1 MFAVADP
8 MATPTGVSIL
18 DDMLAGGLPEERA
31 VLLIGGPGTGKSTL
45 GMQFL
50 QDGIERGET
59 CLFVSTEQTPDELVD
74 SFAPYDFDLADDDL
88 QIETIHATLGE
99 TLDDESGGIVLESLG
114 GHGASDNGADQPF
127 TRGGGNRSFGE
138 FGTPFEREN
147 VSDVLA
153 EHAPCDRV
161 VFDSVSGLEAMA
173 EHPQMFRRAVLD
185 FIRLFTDRFG
195 ATTLFTAEETG
206 RKLGSG
212 VGTSGMLQFN
222 THGVIRLWREQVDGD
237 FHRFIQVRKMRGVN
251 HETRAYE
258 VEFDPRGVH
267 VVPERWTPAS
277 SVTQQEPL
285 RTGISGLDALCG
297 GGLIQG
303 GTALLEHDGLAD
315 VNPLV
320 VNMLVEAVRRD
331 DALVLLPPSNLE
343 PDRLDRLISERIGS
357 IESLLQDDQLFVL
370 DLVGNWT
377 QYDYNVFSI
386 TDRDR
391 LLRNLFGGSE
401 LLMSWQ
407 MKRIFRTMNARRGDK
422 QALIITYT
430 DAMLQELTPKEI
442 RRIHQWG
449 KKKLF
454 YPEDTV
460 LFVQNPRVMQEQL
473 SEFFVLDSQQV
484 LRTWMHD
491 RGLQYVKLEKSPMG
505 HLGSSK
511 LVKHVEYPPYVR
523 IQQSHSASQPATGR
537 RAQHPNRR
545 P

>member
-1 MFAVADP
+1 
-8 MATPTGVSIL
+8 
-18 DDMLAGGLPEERA
+18 MLAGGLPEERA

-50 QDGIERGET
+50 QDGIERGES
-59 CLFVSTEQTPDELVD
+59 CLFVSTEQRPDELAD
-74 SFAPYDFDLADDDL
+74 SFAPYDFDLEDENLA
-88 QIETIHATLGE
+88 IETVHATLGE
-99 TLDDESGGIVLESLG
+99 TLEDEQTELVLDSLG
-114 GHGASDNGADQPF
+114 ERGSMNNGAEQPF
-127 TRGGGNRSFGE
+127 TRGSEGGDRTFGP
-138 FGTPFEREN
+138 FSTPFEQES
-147 VSDVLA
+147 VSAVL
-153 EHAPCDRV
+153 EEYAPCDRV

-173 EHPQMFRRAVLD
+173 EDPQVFRRAVLD
-185 FIRLFTDRFG
+185 FIRLFTERFG
-195 ATTLFTAEETG
+195 ATTLFTAEEMG
-206 RKLGSG
+206 QQIAEG

-237 FHRFIQVRKMRGVN
+237 FHRFVQVRKMRGVN

-277 SVTQQEPL
+277 SVTEQEPL

-297 GGLIQG
+297 GGLVQG

-357 IESLLQDDQLFVL
+357 IESLLKDDQLFVL

-391 LLRNLFGGSE
+391 LLRSIFGGSE
-401 LLMSWQ
+401 LLMSYQ
-407 MKRIFRTMNARRGDK
+407 MKRIFRAMNSRRGEK

-523 IQQSHSASQPATGR
+523 IQQSHSATQPATGKR
-537 RAQHPNRR
+537 TRHPNRR
-545 P
+545 T